1 MVESAKIAL
10 IINSPSFDRVSYAL
24 SIAAMSAAQ
33 MKEVHVLFTYGA
45 LCRLVKNQ
53 TDVVGEET
61 DEWIRDDIIA
71 GLTTNSIHKIS
82 EMIFH
87 LKGFGGK
94 IYACTAAMKFHQFNK
109 DDLIDAV
116 DDITGIA
123 TFLENTD
130 GATMLYV

>member
-1 MVESAKIAL
+1 VEQAKIAL

-24 SIAAMSAAQ
+24 SIAAVSAAQ
-33 MKEVHVLFTYGA
+33 MKEVYVLFTYGA

-53 TDVVGEET
+53 TDVVGDET
-61 DEWIRDDIIA
+61 DEWIRGDIKT

-82 EMIFH
+82 EMILH

-94 IYACTAAMKFHQFNK
+94 IYACAAAMKFHQLNT

-123 TFLENTD
+123 SFLENTD
-130 GATMLYV
+130 GATMLYI